1 MTQYLAFEFLQGA
14 KVDQLV
20 NKFNDVVETP
30 DQSKLIQI
38 SSDGPSVNLKFLI
51 IIVEHHDEGDHLLLI
66 DNRTC
71 GLHAIQGSLKNWI
84 IFSGWKIDGV

>member
-20 NKFNDVVETP
+20 SKFNNVVETP

-38 SSDGPSVNLKFLI
+38 SDGPSVNLKFLI

-71 GLHAIQGSLKNWI
+71 GLHAIQGSLKN
-84 IFSGWKIDGV
+84 